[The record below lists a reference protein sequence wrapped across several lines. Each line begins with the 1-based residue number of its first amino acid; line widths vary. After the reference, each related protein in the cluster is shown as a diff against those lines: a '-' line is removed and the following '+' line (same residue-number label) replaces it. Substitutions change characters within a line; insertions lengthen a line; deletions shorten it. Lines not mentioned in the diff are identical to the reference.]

1 MKLPTT
7 DGQKETKST
16 FEKIADFSHKN
27 RKDDAVDDDDDVD
40 EDVAGPSILTT
51 PLCKPS
57 SSILSTPQRKLK
69 KFLILDDSEEQDEDF
84 DIIMLEPISIV
95 KSPAEK
101 KVTFPKTVAKI
112 FSDADEI
119 KSLKTTA
126 MTTI

>member
-1 MKLPTT
+1 M
-7 DGQKETKST
+7 GT
-16 FEKIADFSHKN
+16 F
-27 RKDDAVDDDDDVD
+27 DDDDDVD

-112 FSDADEI
+112 FSDTDEI